1 MVIGVFDKN
10 GIYFEHPE
18 SWQLTEE
25 LRDDDIS
32 ALTFEDENGIYMIDI
47 YHAGNG
53 PELLAYANKH
63 FSCFNKE
70 LPFLSKIIGEPTITN
85 ISVHG
90 VSGLELEFMVKSFFL
105 SKTNYLNP
113 IFRVSGQK
121 KISFISAQYP
131 KSEGNELSV
140 GLGQV
145 LASYH
150 AN

>member
-10 GIYFEHPE
+10 GIYFEHSE

-25 LRDDDIS
+25 LWDDDIS
-32 ALTFEDENGIYMIDI
+32 TLTFEDENGIYMIDI
-47 YHAGNG
+47 YHAGKG
-53 PELLAYANKH
+53 PELLDYANKH
-63 FSCFNKE
+63 FSCFKKE
-70 LPFLSKIIGEPTITN
+70 LPFLSKIIGDPVITN
-85 ISVHG
+85 ISVDG
-90 VSGLELEFMVKSFFL
+90 VSGLTLEFMVKSFFL
-105 SKTNYLNP
+105 LKTNYLNP
-113 IFRVSGQK
+113 IFRVSSQK
-121 KISFISAQYP
+121 SISFISAQYP